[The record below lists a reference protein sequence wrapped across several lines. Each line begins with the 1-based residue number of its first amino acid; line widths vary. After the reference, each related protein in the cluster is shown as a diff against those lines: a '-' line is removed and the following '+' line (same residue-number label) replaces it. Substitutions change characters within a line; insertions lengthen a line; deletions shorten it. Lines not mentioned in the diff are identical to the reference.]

1 MFITDD
7 KPMLKIYINL
17 RKILRIILFLV
28 FSKNSKI
35 INYFIR
41 IDLFLRKKKIFKMNL
56 NGRFKFM
63 NTIFYYDKVKDTSI
77 ASSILTNGYYEKETF
92 EEIKK
97 NLSKGSVFIDGGA
110 NIGFFSILTSK
121 LVGSSGKV
129 ICFEP
134 TDSCYAYLLKNIKI
148 NRRKNIYLE
157 KKAISSQN
165 GTVQFKINENSE
177 ENSIV
182 SNFNKKKFLQNNII
196 KIKSTTIDSYCK
208 KNKISQVDLIK
219 LDIEGQEYEAIKGSS
234 KIIKKN
240 RNIKIIF
247 ELNIANRKNGITY
260 SKKIFKL
267 LKKLNFNYYKLLL
280 NPAITIRDLED
291 KKNIELIKKITT
303 RHNVNILAY
312 K

>member
-1 MFITDD
+1 
-7 KPMLKIYINL
+7 
-17 RKILRIILFLV
+17 
-28 FSKNSKI
+28 
-35 INYFIR
+35 
-41 IDLFLRKKKIFKMNL
+41 MNL

-63 NTIFYYDKVKDTSI
+63 NAIFYYDKVKDTSI

-165 GTVQFKINENSE
+165 GTVQFKINKNSE

-196 KIKSTTIDSYCK
+196 KIKSTTIDTHCK
-208 KNKISQVDLIK
+208 KKKISQVDLIK

>member
-1 MFITDD
+1 
-7 KPMLKIYINL
+7 MLKIYINL